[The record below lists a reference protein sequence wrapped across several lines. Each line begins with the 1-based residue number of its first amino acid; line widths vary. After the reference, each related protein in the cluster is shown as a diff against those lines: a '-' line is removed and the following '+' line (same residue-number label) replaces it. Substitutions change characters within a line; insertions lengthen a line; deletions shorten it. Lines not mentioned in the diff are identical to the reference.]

1 MRIIKKFN
9 KTFIFRPESK
19 EDFDEL
25 KKFRKA
31 IIKGNE
37 RKWSQ
42 EEKEIVDK
50 FKKGPMQ

>member
-19 EDFDEL
+19 EDFDEI

-31 IIKGNE
+31 VIKGTE
-37 RKWSQ
+37 GKWSQ
-42 EEKEIVDK
+42 EEKDIVDK
-50 FKKGPMQ
+50 FKNRPKK